1 MASFSLKDIAAHCQ
15 GTYVGDDAV
24 MIHSVATLSGA
35 STGQISFLSNSK
47 YRGQL
52 SETKASAVLVSEKDA
67 PHCPCAAII
76 CQDPY
81 VSFAKIAQLLDST
94 PVSASGVSPK
104 ADISSEAVIHP
115 TAHIGPFAVIESGAE
130 VGENVQIGAGCYIG
144 AGVKLG
150 NNTKLWANVTVYHG
164 VEIGESCILHSQS
177 VIGADG
183 FGYANEKGRWI
194 KIPQTGRVV
203 IGNHV
208 EIGASTTID
217 RGAIEDTVI
226 EDGVIIDNQ
235 CQIAHNVRIKRGAAL
250 AGASVVAG
258 SSTIGAFCTIGGL
271 SAVNGHTELKDHTH
285 YTGMS
290 FINKSPDKPGLYSS
304 GMPILPNN
312 EWRRLTVNMRKLNTL
327 YDRVKVL
334 EKAKK
339 EQD

>member
-1 MASFSLKDIAAHCQ
+1 MVSYTLQELAAHCQ
-15 GTYVGDDAV
+15 ATFIGDAAV
-24 MIHSVATLSGA
+24 TIHSVGTLSGA
-35 STGQISFLSNSK
+35 MTGQISFLSNSK

-52 SETKASAVLVSEKDA
+52 SKTNASAVLVTEKDA

-76 CQDPY
+76 CDDPY

-94 PVSASGVSPK
+94 PVSASGVSQK
-104 ADISSEAVIHP
+104 AEIASTAQVHP
-115 TAHIGPFAVIESGAE
+115 TAHIGPFAVIEAGA
-130 VGENVQIGAGCYIG
+130 VIGENVQIGAGCYVGEG
-144 AGVKLG
+144 AKLG

-164 VEIGESCILHSQS
+164 AIIGENCLFHSHS

-183 FGYANEKGRWI
+183 FGYANEKGNWI

-203 IGNHV
+203 IGNNV

-250 AGASVVAG
+250 AGSSVVAG
-258 SSTIGAFCTIGGL
+258 SSTIGAYCTIGGL

-304 GMPILPNN
+304 GIPILPNN
-312 EWRRLTVNMRKLNTL
+312 EWRRLTVNIRKLNTL